1 MTNRIQFIDLAK
13 GLCITLV
20 VLYHINK
27 RFDLNPALF
36 SILSTFRMPLY
47 FLLSGLFFKEYE
59 NFIGFLK
66 RKTNKLL
73 IPFLFFYLITSFL
86 MPNLLYQFGYTV
98 DKTQSLGISG
108 LWAFLTKEQ
117 FSNGPIWF
125 LWCLFVLNI
134 IFYNIFLLSKFF
146 RKYFVLAIVILSC
159 ALGCIGMILS
169 VNHINLPAF
178 IDTALTSTPFF
189 CVGYILRKHT
199 KLLYPNFFDKYLLIL
214 AVVCIII
221 VVLLGGGCSY
231 KGNGFTISPLE
242 VYLCGLSGTMGIIFL
257 AKYLKDLPFF
267 SYWGRYSIMIL
278 LTHGLILQVYIPL
291 AKKLPLSET
300 LLEII
305 LLLVTMFS
313 YNFIIPIMKKYLPY
327 VTAQKDVI
335 QIKEE

>member
-1 MTNRIQFIDLAK
+1 MTSRIQFIDLAK
-13 GLCITLV
+13 GLCISLV

-27 RFDLNPALF
+27 RFDLYPDLF
-36 SILSTFRMPLY
+36 MLLSTFRMPLY

-59 NFIGFLK
+59 NFLGFLK

-86 MPNLLYQFGYTV
+86 LPNLLYLLGWTV
-98 DKTQSLGISG
+98 DKTESLGVSG
-108 LWAFLTKEQ
+108 LWAFLSKEQ

-134 IFYNIFLLSKFF
+134 IFYVIFLFSKLFG
-146 RKYFVLAIVILSC
+146 RYFLYVLVLISC
-159 ALGCIGMILS
+159 IMGCMGMVLS

-199 KLLYPNFFDKYLLIL
+199 KILYSNLTDKYLLVFVIACFAISYL
-214 AVVCIII
+214 I
-221 VVLLGGGCSY
+221 GGDCSY
-231 KGNGFTISPLE
+231 KGNHFGISPLF
-242 VYLCGLSGTMGIIFL
+242 VYISGLSGTLGIIFL
-257 AKYLKDLPFF
+257 AKYLEDIPFF

-278 LTHGLILQVYIPL
+278 LTHGLLLQVYIPIV
-291 AKKLPLSET
+291 KKIPVSAT
-300 LLEII
+300 FLEIT

-313 YNFIIPIMKKYLPY
+313 YNILIPIMKKYLPY

-335 QIKEE
+335 LV

>member
-1 MTNRIQFIDLAK
+1 MIMAQRIQFIDLAK

-27 RFDLNPALF
+27 RFDLYPDLF
-36 SILSTFRMPLY
+36 VLLSTFRMPLY

-59 NFIGFLK
+59 NFLGFLK

-86 MPNLLYQFGYTV
+86 MPNLLYQLGWTV
-98 DKTQSLGISG
+98 EKTESLGISG
-108 LWAFLTKEQ
+108 LWAFLNQEQ

-134 IFYNIFLLSKFF
+134 IFYAIFLFSKLFD
-146 RKYFVLAIVILSC
+146 RYFLGVLILVS
-159 ALGCIGMILS
+159 CIGGGIGMVLS

-178 IDTALTSTPFF
+178 MDTALTSIPFF

-199 KLLYPNFFDKYLLIL
+199 KILYPNAVDKYLMFFVIACFLITF
-214 AVVCIII
+214 
-221 VVLLGGGCSY
+221 LLGKGTCSY
-231 KGNGFTISPLE
+231 KGNHFGISPLA
-242 VYLCGLSGTMGIIFL
+242 VYICGLSGTLGIIFL
-257 AKYLKDLPFF
+257 AKYLKDIPFF

-278 LTHGLILQVYIPL
+278 LTHGLLLQVYIPIM
-291 AKKLPLSET
+291 KKLHFGDDLSVV
-300 LLEII
+300 
-305 LLLVTMFS
+305 LLLIVTMFS
-313 YNFIIPIMKKYLPY
+313 YNLIIPLMKKYLPY

-335 QIKEE
+335 PV

>member
-1 MTNRIQFIDLAK
+1 MTSRIQFIDLAK

-20 VLYHINK
+20 VLYHINV
-27 RFDLNPALF
+27 RFDLYPDLF
-36 SILSTFRMPLY
+36 ILLSTFRMPLY

-59 NFIGFLK
+59 NFLGFLK

-86 MPNLLYQFGYTV
+86 LPNLLHLLGWTL
-98 DKTQSLGISG
+98 DKTESLGVSG
-108 LWAFLTKEQ
+108 LWAFLNKEQ

-134 IFYNIFLLSKFF
+134 MFYVIFLFSKLFG
-146 RKYFVLAIVILSC
+146 KYFLCILVLTSC
-159 ALGCIGMILS
+159 IMGCLGMVLS

-199 KLLYPNFFDKYLLIL
+199 KILYPNSTDKYLLVFVIACFVISYL
-214 AVVCIII
+214 I
-221 VVLLGGGCSY
+221 GGGNCSY
-231 KGNGFTISPLE
+231 KGNHFGISPLF
-242 VYLCGLSGTMGIIFL
+242 VYISGLSGTLGIIFL
-257 AKYLKDLPFF
+257 AKYLEDIPFF

-278 LTHGLILQVYIPL
+278 LTHGLLLQVYIPIV
-291 AKKLPLSET
+291 KKIPVSAT

-313 YNFIIPIMKKYLPY
+313 YNILIPIMKKYLPY

-335 QIKEE
+335 PV